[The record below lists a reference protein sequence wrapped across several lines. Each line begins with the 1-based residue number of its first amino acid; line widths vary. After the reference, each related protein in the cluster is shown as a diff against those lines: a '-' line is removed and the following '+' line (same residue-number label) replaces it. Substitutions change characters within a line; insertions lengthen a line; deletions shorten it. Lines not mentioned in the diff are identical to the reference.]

1 MRTLGAC
8 LIWVDTWKASLT
20 TAADSFL
27 GGCLIYAHFSFFVSF
42 GWVCFR
48 DWVFDD
54 LTIAIAENRRF
65 SPVWKS
71 GERSRLDGYLR
82 AAFGEFSH
90 VFSREL
96 FPAVR
101 VEVTRPPPFRKLV
114 VRVSKVKDV
123 ID

>member
-1 MRTLGAC
+1 MLDLGRHMESVFDNGGR
-8 LIWVDTWKASLT
+8 LISWWLPHLCSLF
-20 TAADSFL
+20 FL
-27 GGCLIYAHFSFFVSF
+27 FFVSF